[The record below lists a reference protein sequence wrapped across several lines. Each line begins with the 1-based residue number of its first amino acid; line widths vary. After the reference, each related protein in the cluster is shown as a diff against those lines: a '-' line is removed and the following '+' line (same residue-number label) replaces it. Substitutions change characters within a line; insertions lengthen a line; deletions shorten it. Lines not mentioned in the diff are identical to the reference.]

1 MSKQYE
7 IAKQFTERYRPLSLE
22 ATRALAQV
30 MEPMKLA
37 KGEVFIKEGDIARYV
52 HYVEQGMVRQFYFK
66 NKRDL
71 TEHISYEGNVVIC
84 LESYIRLEP
93 TRLMAEAIEPSLLWR
108 ISKENF
114 YRLGEQF
121 REIELLYHKV
131 FEYSLLAS
139 QHKADNTRFETARD
153 RYRILM
159 EKHPEIIRRAP
170 MMHIASFL
178 QMTPETLSRVRAS
191 LV

>member
-37 KGEVFIKEGDIARYV
+37 KGEVFIKGGDIARYV

-93 TRLMAEAIEPSLLWR
+93 TRLMAEAIEPSILWR
-108 ISKENF
+108 ISKEDF

-153 RYRILM
+153 RYRILL

-178 QMTPETLSRVRAS
+178 QMTPETLSRVRAKT
-191 LV
+191 